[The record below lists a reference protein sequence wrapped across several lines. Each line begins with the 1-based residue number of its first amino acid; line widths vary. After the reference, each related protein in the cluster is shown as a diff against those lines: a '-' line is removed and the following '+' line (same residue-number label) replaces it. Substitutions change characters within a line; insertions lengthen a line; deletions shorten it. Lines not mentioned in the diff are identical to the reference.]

1 MIYPPLSTASRLLRC
16 HRCLDSLFPGAV
28 TTPENFVSLLD
39 DVAKRVFDH
48 LTDAEF
54 AAADAKLLGWP
65 ATRYDH
71 EA

>member
-1 MIYPPLSTASRLLRC
+1 M
-16 HRCLDSLFPGAV
+16 